1 MKIYKF
7 NNLKNKISDYIFINN
22 IYKLEIVLLEKK
34 LRKIEILL
42 SLNINKLNIK
52 GFI

>member
-7 NNLKNKISDYIFINN
+7 NNLKNNISHYIFINN

-42 SLNINKLNIK
+42 IK
-52 GFI
+52 FDNLFIYYYQ

>member
-7 NNLKNKISDYIFINN
+7 NNLKNNISDYIFINN

-42 SLNINKLNIK
+42 IK
-52 GFI
+52 FDNLFIYYYQ